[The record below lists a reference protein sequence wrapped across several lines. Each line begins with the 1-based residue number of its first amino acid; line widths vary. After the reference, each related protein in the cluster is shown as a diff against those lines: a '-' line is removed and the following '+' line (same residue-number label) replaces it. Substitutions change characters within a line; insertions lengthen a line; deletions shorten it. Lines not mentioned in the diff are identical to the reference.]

1 MKENNI
7 TYYRKQKGLTLSEL
21 ALRARISKSY
31 LSNIERNVNQN
42 PSVHIIQKIATALGV
57 EMGALI
63 GSEDVKKE
71 WPENEW
77 LDFVEELKASGIEK
91 EQLHEF
97 KTVIEYA
104 KWRSRY
110 PPNHKGNGKSNGK
123 T

>member
-7 TYYRKQKGLTLSEL
+7 SYYRKQKGLTLSEL
-21 ALRARISKSY
+21 AQRADISKSY

-42 PSVHIIQKIATALGV
+42 PSIHIIQKIAAALNI
-57 EMGALI
+57 ELEALI
-63 GSEDVKKE
+63 GTSDVRKQ

-77 LDFVEELKASGIEK
+77 LDFVEELKASGVEK

-110 PPNHKGNGKSNGK
+110 PSNKGNGSNDDA
-123 T
+123 